1 MSLPLS
7 ELLAPNEL
15 LAVQR
20 FVERLRERYPARI
33 RQTTLFGSKARGD
46 SREWSDID
54 ILVIVDDEDWRFQ
67 HAISDVASDLS
78 LEHDVLIGPRVIGEE
93 RWARMEQDESSLYR
107 NIAAEGVPLSPATVP
122 EGETAV

>member
-1 MSLPLS
+1 MSEVLS
-7 ELLAPNEL
+7 KLLAPNERQ
-15 LAVQR
+15 AVEQ
-20 FVERLRERYPARI
+20 FVGQLHERYPDRI

-46 SREWSDID
+46 SRAWSDID

-78 LEHDVLIGPRVIGEE
+78 LEYDVLIGPRVIGEE

-107 NIAAEGVPLSPATVP
+107 NIAAEGIPLSLGTIP
-122 EGETAV
+122 EGERVS